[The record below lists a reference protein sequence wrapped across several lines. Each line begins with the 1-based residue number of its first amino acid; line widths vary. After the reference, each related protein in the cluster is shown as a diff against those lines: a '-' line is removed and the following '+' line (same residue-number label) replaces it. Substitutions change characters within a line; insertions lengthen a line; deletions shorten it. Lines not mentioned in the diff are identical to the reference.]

1 VGELVKRGELP
12 HPAGECVHLP
22 GQLRGRGPY
31 ALRGRHGHGDGR
43 RPEGGVSGQDLLVQ
57 PPQSLTRLQAKLLAE
72 DTTANGEG
80 GQGIRLPSTPV
91 QCQHQLAAQP
101 FPERIFT
108 HQAGQ
113 LGRRRGGTAEH
124 EHDLGPFLDRGQPHL
139 DQPDP
144 FDFGPRAGSPRQG
157 NRLPQPQRRVE
168 LPRSGAQVACR
179 ARPASRVK
187 VPAEHLRIQVAG
199 IQPQRIPRP
208 GGQQELA
215 RRPAGPVRFQR
226 PPQHGHMDVQR
237 VHRARRR
244 ILAPDA
250 VDELA
255 AGHRPVRP
263 QGEKPEYY
271 LALRAAQLQL
281 AVALPGPHRAE
292 QPDQQRSPMVG
303 GHHGTPSHRVFTPCL

>member
-1 VGELVKRGELP
+1 MPAG
-12 HPAGECVHLP
+12 PAGECVHVP

-31 ALRGRHGHGDGR
+31 VLRARHGHGGGR

-57 PPQSLTRLQAKLLAE
+57 PSQSRTGFQAELEAE
-72 DTTANGEG
+72 DTTASGEG
-80 GQGIRLPSTPV
+80 GQGIRLPSAPV
-91 QCQHQLAAQP
+91 QRQHQLAAQP
-101 FPERIFT
+101 FPERVFT

-113 LGRRRGGTAEH
+113 LGCRRGGTAEH
-124 EHDLGPFLDRGQPHL
+124 EHDLGPFLDCGQPHL
-139 DQPDP
+139 DQPGP
-144 FDFGPRAGSPRQG
+144 FDFSPGAGSPRQG

-168 LPRSGAQVACR
+168 LPRRAVQVACR

-187 VPAEHLRIQVAG
+187 VPAEHLRIQVARF
-199 IQPQRIPRP
+199 QPQRIARP
-208 GGQQELA
+208 GGKQELP
-215 RRPAGPVRFQR
+215 RRPAGPVRLKR
-226 PPQHGHMDVQR
+226 PPQSGHLDVQP

-255 AGHRPVRP
+255 AGNGLVRP
-263 QGEKPEYY
+263 QREKPEYH

-281 AVALPGPHRAE
+281 AVTLPGAHRAE